1 MRRLFPALLLAAGIG
16 AAAPAE
22 AAGPACPSTDIDAFL
37 RAFIDDVAMQR
48 AFTAQPLKDQYVDNT
63 AEPEPRPV
71 TRMLS
76 EPALTFPVIPTR
88 GERAT
93 LGLEARWLERGAA
106 RAVLRLAKPDS
117 DLQLTYTFDR
127 QTCWRLVERVDDSL

>member
-1 MRRLFPALLLAAGIG
+1 AQ
-16 AAAPAE
+16 AE

-37 RAFIDDVAMQR
+37 KAFIDDVAVQR
-48 AFTAQPLKDQYVDNT
+48 AFTAQPLRDQYVDAT
-63 AEPEPRPV
+63 ADPEPRPV
-71 TRMLS
+71 TQMLS

-88 GERAT
+88 SERAT
-93 LGLEARWLERGAA
+93 LGLEARWLERGET

-127 QTCWRLVERVDDSL
+127 QACWRLVERVDDSL